1 MSPPDVPP
9 LPLFLPV
16 VVTMR
21 VAGLLVAEPAGL
33 VAMQRY
39 WVPFIVV
46 VTALRV
52 SAVVVAP
59 EMFAQ
64 AESLAVDCH

>member
-1 MSPPDVPP
+1 VPQ
-9 LPLFLPV
+9 LPLFPPV
-16 VVTMR
+16 VLMVR
-21 VAGLLVAEPAGL
+21 VAGLLVAEAAGL

-39 WVPFIVV
+39 CVPLIVV